1 MGMKCHQKHE
11 NKFHDQQVVWKD
23 HHLKTTENIIS
34 FNDHH
39 SHILERTF
47 FCLPQKQLYLAWILS
62 VLQIVW
68 LVKSGPACNS
78 LLIDL
83 LYTQSCNQRQHG
95 FFRSEWMVN
104 SMGREIRDPSTLWC
118 IIWLF
123 RISFTDNFIYKT
135 FIVL

>member
-1 MGMKCHQKHE
+1 MGMKYHQKHE

-39 SHILERTF
+39 SHIERTF

-83 LYTQSCNQRQHG
+83 PYTQSCNQRQLR
-95 FFRSEWMVN
+95 FFRFKWVANFMVWQ
-104 SMGREIRDPSTLWC
+104 IPDPFILLCITSLFCITLL
-118 IIWLF
+118 I
-123 RISFTDNFIYKT
+123 ISFK
-135 FIVL
+135 LL

>member
-47 FCLPQKQLYLAWILS
+47 FCLPQQQLYLAWILS

-83 LYTQSCNQRQHG
+83 LYTQSCNQRQLG
-95 FFRSEWMVN
+95 FFRFKWVAN
-104 SMGREIRDPSTLWC
+104 SMVWQIPDPFILLCITSLFCITLL
-118 IIWLF
+118 I
-123 RISFTDNFIYKT
+123 ISFK
-135 FIVL
+135 LL

>member
-83 LYTQSCNQRQHG
+83 LYTQSCNQRQLG
-95 FFRSEWMVN
+95 SFRFKWVAN
-104 SMGREIRDPSTLWC
+104 SMVWQIPDPFILLCITSLFCITLL
-118 IIWLF
+118 I
-123 RISFTDNFIYKT
+123 ISFK
-135 FIVL
+135 LL

>member
-34 FNDHH
+34 FNEHH
-39 SHILERTF
+39 SHILERTI

-83 LYTQSCNQRQHG
+83 LYTQSCNQRQLG
-95 FFRSEWMVN
+95 FFRFKWVAN
-104 SMGREIRDPSTLWC
+104 SMVWQIPDPFILLCITSLFCITLL
-118 IIWLF
+118 I
-123 RISFTDNFIYKT
+123 ISFK
-135 FIVL
+135 LL

>member
-83 LYTQSCNQRQHG
+83 LYTQSCNQRQLG
-95 FFRSEWMVN
+95 FFRFKWVAN
-104 SMGREIRDPSTLWC
+104 SMVWQIPDPFILLCITSLFCITLL
-118 IIWLF
+118 I
-123 RISFTDNFIYKT
+123 ISFK
-135 FIVL
+135 LL